1 MIRPA
6 NKQDLDA
13 ILSLY
18 EVLFAEMADLD
29 CERMQPAKQANDF
42 VENAITDDKF
52 HLLVVELEGVVE
64 GFCIAQKQSAA
75 PYNCMVQR
83 DFGYV
88 FDLVVSPIYRGKKA
102 GHKLIEGMKV
112 WAKENKLSHLELS
125 VLSQNHKAIK
135 FYEREGLMEITRT
148 MAIKL

>member
-18 EVLFAEMADLD
+18 EVLFAEMANLD
-29 CERMQPAKQANDF
+29 SERMQPAKQANDF
-42 VENAITDDKF
+42 VENTIADDKF
-52 HLLVVELEGVVE
+52 HVLVVELGGVVE

-75 PYNCMVQR
+75 PYNCIVQR
-83 DFGYV
+83 DFGYI
-88 FDLVVSPIYRGKKA
+88 FDLVVSPEYRVEKMGY
-102 GHKLIEGMKV
+102 KLIEGMKV

-125 VLSQNHKAIK
+125 LLSQNHKAIK
-135 FYEREGLMEITRT
+135 FYEREGLVEISRT
-148 MAIKL
+148 MGIRL

>member
-6 NKQDLDA
+6 NQQDLDA

-29 CERMQPAKQANDF
+29 SERMQPAKQANDF
-42 VENAITDDKF
+42 VENAITDDNF
-52 HLLVVELEGVVE
+52 HLLIVELEGVVE
-64 GFCIAQKQSAA
+64 GFCIAQKQSVA

-83 DFGYV
+83 DFGYI
-88 FDLVVSPIYRGKKA
+88 FDLVVSPAYRGKRT
-102 GHKLIEGMKV
+102 GHELIEGMKV

-135 FYEREGLMEITRT
+135 FYQREGLMEITRT
-148 MAIKL
+148 MGVKL

>member
-18 EVLFAEMADLD
+18 EVLFAEMANLD
-29 CERMQPAKQANDF
+29 SERMQPAKQANDF
-42 VENAITDDKF
+42 VANAIGDDKF
-52 HLLVVELEGVVE
+52 HVLVVELGGVVE
-64 GFCIAQKQSAA
+64 GFCIAQKQSAV
-75 PYNCMVQR
+75 PYNCIVQR

-88 FDLVVSPIYRGKKA
+88 VDLVVSPEYRGEKM

-112 WAKENKLSHLELS
+112 WAKENKLSHLELC
-125 VLSQNHKAIK
+125 VLSQNHKAIE
-135 FYEREGLMEITRT
+135 FYEREGLMEISRT
-148 MAIKL
+148 MGIKL